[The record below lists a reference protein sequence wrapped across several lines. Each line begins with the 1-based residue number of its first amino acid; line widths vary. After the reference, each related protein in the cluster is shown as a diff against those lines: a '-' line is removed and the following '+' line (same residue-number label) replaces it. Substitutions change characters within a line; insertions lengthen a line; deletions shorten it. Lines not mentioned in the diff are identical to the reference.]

1 MADGESVSVLRTFIA
16 LPLPAEWTSALE
28 SVMDNLRAEIPGGV
42 RWVQP
47 SGIHLT
53 LKFLGSTNTN
63 MVPRILSGLK
73 GTMEGANAAELS
85 LSGLGTFP
93 NSRNPRVLW
102 AGVTGEL
109 DVLEDLHVRVETLM
123 AGLGWAAEQRPFRP
137 HLTLGRVRDRA
148 SQGDRRRIATAI
160 WDCQMPQLA
169 PCRPDTVRLY
179 QSELTPQGAIYS
191 NLGEVDI

>member
-1 MADGESVSVLRTFIA
+1 MADGDGTLRTFIA
-16 LPLPAEWTSALE
+16 LPLPAEWTLDLG
-28 SVMDNLRAEIPGGV
+28 SVIGNLRSGTSGAV

-53 LKFLGSTNTN
+53 LKFLGPTDAR
-63 MVPRILSGLK
+63 MVPEILSGLVASLQ
-73 GTMEGANAAELS
+73 GAQAPELS

-93 NSRNPRVLW
+93 NNRNPRVLW

-109 DVLEDLHVRVETLM
+109 DILENLYTRVETLM
-123 AGLGWAAEQRPFRP
+123 VGLGWSAERRPFRP

-148 SQGDRRRIATAI
+148 SSADRKKIGTAI
-160 WDCQMPQLA
+160 WRCSIPEIGSVASQR
-169 PCRPDTVRLY
+169 RPAI

-191 NLGEVDI
+191 NLGEVEI

>member
-1 MADGESVSVLRTFIA
+1 MPDVDGTLRTFIA
-16 LPLPAEWTSALE
+16 LPLPAEWTLALG
-28 SVMDNLRAEIPGGV
+28 SVIGNLRSETSGAV

-53 LKFLGSTNTN
+53 LKFLGPTDART
-63 MVPRILSGLK
+63 VPEILSGLVASLQ
-73 GTMEGANAAELS
+73 GAQAPELS
-85 LSGLGTFP
+85 LSGFGTFP

-109 DVLEDLHVRVETLM
+109 DILEDLYGRAETLM
-123 AGLGWAAEQRPFRP
+123 VGLGWSAERRPFRP

-148 SQGDRRRIATAI
+148 SSADRKKIGTAI
-160 WDCQMPQLA
+160 WHCSITKLEPW
-169 PCRPDTVRLY
+169 RPSVVRLY

-191 NLGEVDI
+191 NLGEVEI

>member
-1 MADGESVSVLRTFIA
+1 MADADGTLRTFIA
-16 LPLPAEWTSALE
+16 LPLPAEWTSTLE
-28 SVMDNLRAEIPGGV
+28 SVIENLSNSTAGAV

-53 LKFLGSTNTN
+53 LKFLGPTGARL
-63 MVPRILSGLK
+63 VPDILAGLD
-73 GTMEGANAAELS
+73 GALQGAPAPELS

-109 DVLEDLHVRVETLM
+109 DILENLYGRVETLM
-123 AGLGWAAEQRPFRP
+123 VGLGWAAERRPFRP

-148 SQGDRRRIATAI
+148 SSADRKKIGTAI
-160 WDCQMPQLA
+160 WRCSIPTLA
-169 PCRPDTVRLY
+169 PWRPNVVRLY

-191 NLGEVDI
+191 NLGEVEI